1 MSATR
6 PATKTEL
13 KNYALRRLGFP
24 AIDIN
29 VCDEQLDDL
38 IEEAI
43 DYYQEFHFNGSYTA
57 FVRIE
62 VTDAIKTLKPL
73 RAVYGNI
80 DGATARLEFPLHNRF
95 LCEQVDVWIT
105 HIGGYPGKYNINIR
119 EDIKMNPP
127 KIFIAGHSHILK
139 VQFDKKLQCL
149 HLNPG
154 AAGKHG
160 FHKVRTM
167 IRFEIDGKDIKNMEI
182 IELEQRQ

>member
-1 MSATR
+1 M
-6 PATKTEL
+6 TKILLLSDTHS
-13 KNYALRRLGFP
+13 F
-24 AIDIN
+24 
-29 VCDEQLDDL
+29 VDEQILKYVKQADEVWHAGDIGDL
-38 IEEAI
+38 K
-43 DYYQEFHFNGSYTA
+43 
-57 FVRIE
+57 
-62 VTDAIKTLKPL
+62 VTDNIKALKPL

-80 DGATARLEFPLHNRF
+80 DDATARLEFPLHNRF
-95 LCEQVDVWIT
+95 LCEQVDVWMT

-119 EDIKMNPP
+119 NEINKNPP

-167 IRFEIDGKDIKNMEI
+167 LRFEIDGSDIKNMEI
-182 IELEQRQ
+182 IELEQRG